1 MLLYAFVCA
10 CGFLRLHSLG
20 MYVCTYIHIYVDACT
35 CYRVCTSNY
44 YIYVRLREPF
54 FLFLLFLFPFFA
66 FEISISLAL

>member
-1 MLLYAFVCA
+1 MWLYVFVCA

-44 YIYVRLREPF
+44 YIYTAKRAFLSFSIISFSF
-54 FLFLLFLFPFFA
+54 FCF
-66 FEISISLAL
+66 

>member
-35 CYRVCTSNY
+35 CCRV
-44 YIYVRLREPF
+44 VR
-54 FLFLLFLFPFFA
+54 A
-66 FEISISLAL
+66 TTTYNVMYG

>member
-35 CYRVCTSNY
+35 CYRVCMY